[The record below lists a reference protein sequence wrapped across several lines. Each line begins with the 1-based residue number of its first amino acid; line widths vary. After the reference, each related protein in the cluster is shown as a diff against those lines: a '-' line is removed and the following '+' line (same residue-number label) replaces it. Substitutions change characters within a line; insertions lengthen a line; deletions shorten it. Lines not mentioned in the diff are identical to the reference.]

1 MPTPPEAATQP
12 KRFNPKL
19 LIALAAGA
27 SLCTGAALV
36 YFLTG
41 NVLPA
46 SASAS
51 ASRQAERP
59 IFVTLEPLTV
69 NLQTDSKERFLHVG
83 VSLKVR
89 DDQAQT
95 RIVESMPELRSRLL
109 LLLSDRQPGQLS
121 SPADKSRLAEQI
133 RDELNR
139 PLAAGQPAYGIVSVS
154 FNAFVVQ

>member
-1 MPTPPEAATQP
+1 MATPPEAARQP

-19 LIALAAGA
+19 LIAFAAAAGLCLLAA
-27 SLCTGAALV
+27 LI
-36 YFLTG
+36 YFLSG
-41 NVLPA
+41 NMPAA
-46 SASAS
+46 SASAPP
-51 ASRQAERP
+51 RAERP

-89 DDQAQT
+89 DDEAQA

>member
-1 MPTPPEAATQP
+1 MATPPEAATQP
-12 KRFNPKL
+12 KRINPKL
-19 LIALAAGA
+19 LIALAAGV

-51 ASRQAERP
+51 RQVEQP